1 MANDFTTGATSA
13 MHSFRAY
20 VMRNPYKSVEAMT
33 ADDFDN
39 MFNGFV
45 EENSEIS
52 ATASFED
59 AAGTGT
65 LSFPGNIAAADA
77 QANAD
82 QADYPEKHFKKAKY
96 GA

>member
-1 MANDFTTGATSA
+1 MADDFTSGATSA
-13 MHSFRAY
+13 VHSLRAY

-33 ADDFDN
+33 ADDFDA
-39 MFNGFV
+39 MFDLFV
-45 EENSEIS
+45 AENSEIS
-52 ATASFED
+52 ATASFLD

-65 LSFPGNIAAADA
+65 LSFPGTIEAADA

-82 QADYPEKHFKKAKY
+82 QATYPERHV